1 MYVSNLILQVPANGG
16 MINIVV
22 IIAIVAICYF
32 FMIRPQTKRQ
42 KEIKKFREA
51 LKPGD
56 KIITAGGI
64 YGRIKEVREDSFIVS
79 VSESVTI
86 RISKDSVYQNAG
98 DSQQNQQK

>member
-1 MYVSNLILQVPANGG
+1 MAGPANGG
-16 MINIVV
+16 MINIVF
-22 IIAIVAICYF
+22 IIAIVAIFYF